1 MKTFVLI
8 LLFATCASAQDFKI
22 MPWKV
27 DRWNST
33 DGIILK
39 SDKLEHVIRDGA
51 LFYASR
57 KVGFSAK
64 TSFILVT
71 SAAVAWEVRD
81 GFKWR
86 ETDGFSTKD
95 LIAGFGGQLIT
106 HLITSKIFK
115 QKR

>member
-1 MKTFVLI
+1 MKIFAI
-8 LLFATCASAQDFKI
+8 IILFAVSVSAQDFKV
-22 MPWKV
+22 MPWKA

-51 LFYASR
+51 FFYASR

-86 ETDGFSTKD
+86 ETDGASAKD
-95 LIAGFGGQLIT
+95 LLAGFGGQIIT
-106 HLITSKIFK
+106 HLITSQIFK